1 MPVMTRS
8 CAVLCLL
15 LSALWTSHAQQQ
27 PNVETQKVAFENE
40 FVRVLDIRVPPGVF
54 EARHSHGRGVTI
66 ALSDYDN
73 ETTGYPDGRV
83 NRSHTKVGE
92 VRWAEPVT
100 HEARNTGTTEQHVIR
115 VELKKNTPGPP
126 PLKADPLDSLVV
138 CKDTQKLIFENQ
150 FARVIQERV
159 PPGVAQ
165 PRHRHAQGVLVP
177 IANSTIE
184 AVDDPDGRVAQRQLK
199 FGDAGW
205 REPVVHAVRNV
216 GQTELLNIRV
226 ELR

>member
-1 MPVMTRS
+1 MPVMIRS
-8 CAVLCLL
+8 CAVLCML
-15 LSALWTSHAQQQ
+15 LSAFWPCDAQPQ
-27 PNVETQKVAFENE
+27 PKVETQKVVLENE
-40 FVRVLDIRVPPGVF
+40 FVRVWDIRVPPGVF
-54 EARHSHGRGVTI
+54 EPRHSHARGVTI

-73 ETTGYPDGRV
+73 ETVSYPDGKA
-83 NRSHTKVGE
+83 NRGHTKFGE

-100 HEARNTGTTEQHVIR
+100 HAARNTGTTEQHVIR
-115 VELKKNTPGPP
+115 IELKKDTPGAAPARP
-126 PLKADPLDSLVV
+126 DPLDSLVV

-150 FARVIQERV
+150 FARVIEERV

-177 IANSTIE
+177 LADSTIE
-184 AVDDPDGRVAQRQLK
+184 AVDDPDGHVARRQLK
-199 FGDAGW
+199 SGEAGW